1 MDRDAPQNP
10 THEDL
15 WREIRNVE
23 RQMRIWVTGAIGS
36 MSLVAFTAFAAV
48 WKDQGDQRQVLGS
61 VTQRVE
67 ANGKVVETAIASQS
81 RVEARL
87 DEIARFLREDSREQ
101 RENLSDHVRTMH
113 DGSR

>member
-1 MDRDAPQNP
+1 MGRDAPQSP

-15 WREIRNVE
+15 WKEIRNVE

-36 MSLVAFTAFAAV
+36 MCVIGFGAFAAV
-48 WKDQGDQRQVLGS
+48 WKDQGEQRELMGA
-61 VTQRVE
+61 VTEKVVT
-67 ANGKVVETAIASQS
+67 NGKAVETAMLSQG

-101 RENLSDHVRTMH
+101 RDNLSDHVRTMH
-113 DGSR
+113 PGR